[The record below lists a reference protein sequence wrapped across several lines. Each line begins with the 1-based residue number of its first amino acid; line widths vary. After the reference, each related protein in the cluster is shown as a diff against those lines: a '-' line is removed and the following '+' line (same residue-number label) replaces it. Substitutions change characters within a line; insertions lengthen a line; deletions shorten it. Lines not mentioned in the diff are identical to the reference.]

1 MIPRSWHEADLST
14 YFCNVLFRGAAM
26 LAFATGMG
34 AKLNER
40 SWPESGLSAFGLL
53 AGKADADLHP
63 EGTSAVLVLYDAAL

>member
-34 AKLNER
+34 AKRKQAQL
-40 SWPESGLSAFGLL
+40 PL
-53 AGKADADLHP
+53 AV
-63 EGTSAVLVLYDAAL
+63 VLRIA

>member
-34 AKLNER
+34 AMR
-40 SWPESGLSAFGLL
+40 
-53 AGKADADLHP
+53 
-63 EGTSAVLVLYDAAL
+63 T